1 MCDLRHL
8 KVKNRT
14 HMSTTTSTNTKTGT
28 TSGDNNAERSLH
40 EETQKNIS
48 KVMQIECAQKANRT
62 IGEKISEAVAQF
74 CGSMTFVWVHVAWFG
89 TWITV
94 NSMPK
99 YAFDPFP
106 YTFLTL
112 VVSLEAIFLSTFILI
127 SQNHDTQMSE
137 RRNHLDLQINMLAEQ
152 ESTKTLDLL
161 RRVAEKVGVKIE
173 DPETDVLT
181 ESTEPDRLVDQIV
194 SASQETL
201 KELAGDND
209 PKPDAIK
216 AN

>member
-1 MCDLRHL
+1 M
-8 KVKNRT
+8 
-14 HMSTTTSTNTKTGT
+14 
-28 TSGDNNAERSLH
+28 E
-40 EETQKNIS
+40 
-48 KVMQIECAQKANRT
+48 IENAQKQKRT
-62 IGEKISEAVAQF
+62 MGEKISEAVAGF

-89 TWITV
+89 MWVVI

-99 YAFDPFP
+99 FAFDPFP

-152 ESTKTLDLL
+152 ESTKTLELL
-161 RRVAEKVGVKIE
+161 KRVAERVGVEIN

-181 ESTEPDRLVDQIV
+181 ESMEPHKLVDQIV
-194 SASQETL
+194 SASEET
-201 KELAGDND
+201 ETAGSDIGD
-209 PKPDAIK
+209 SGEAT
-216 AN
+216 AS